1 MSGHLLAVLI
11 LMTAEPQQSE
21 VRRQEREARPAARS
35 SARSMPAQRVV
46 HGRRPAPP
54 PGGQVVAVMTN
65 HDRQRNIHYIT
76 ITMPE
81 NQKKKDE
88 NDEDD
93 DDPMPRVFMPPNLQ
107 TAVLEREN
115 LDRWVF
121 DEDGTTEERWRHLR
135 KLLDDRIAADSLG
148 HRLTPTEKARL
159 RVAGKGDIKRFLD
172 QVEGERTRFEKDRKG
187 WRTGVAALR
196 RLDPLATI
204 YVEGPFGVESLYAKT
219 LRRIKAE
226 PPPGEQVPGADR

>member
-1 MSGHLLAVLI
+1 MSGHLLAVVI
-11 LMTAEPQQSE
+11 FMTAMPQQGE
-21 VRRQEREARPAARS
+21 VRRQGPDRKTVQAFNRS
-35 SARSMPAQRVV
+35 KHAQQVFR
-46 HGRRPAPP
+46 RRPEPP
-54 PGGQVVAVMTN
+54 PGGQVIAVMTN
-65 HDRQRNIHYIT
+65 HDRQRVIRYIT

-81 NQKKKDE
+81 DQKKKDE
-88 NDEDD
+88 NDKDD
-93 DDPMPRVFMPPNLQ
+93 EEPMPLVFMPPNLQ

-121 DEDGTTEERWRHLR
+121 DEDGTAEQRWKHLK

-148 HRLTPTEKARL
+148 HRFTPAEKARL

-172 QVEGERTRFEKDRKG
+172 QVEEERKRFEKERRS
-187 WRTGVAALR
+187 WRTGFAALR

-204 YVEGPFGVESLYAKT
+204 YAEGPFGVESLYAKT

-226 PPPGEQVPGADR
+226 PPPGEQLPGADR